1 MLRCVRLATASEP
14 TGMLAKGVT
23 PMPEK
28 ISQEQI
34 VEVTTQDTKD
44 YGAQLPEH
52 VILRL
57 ARFLLPKIQED
68 LEKKDE

>member
-1 MLRCVRLATASEP
+1 
-14 TGMLAKGVT
+14 MLAKGVT
-23 PMPEK
+23 PMPEQ

-34 VEVTTQDTKD
+34 VEVTTQNAED
-44 YGAQLPEH
+44 YGAQLPEY
-52 VILRL
+52 VILRF

>member
-1 MLRCVRLATASEP
+1 
-14 TGMLAKGVT
+14 
-23 PMPEK
+23 MPEQ

-34 VEVTTQDTKD
+34 VEVTKQNTED

-52 VILRL
+52 VIFRF

>member
-1 MLRCVRLATASEP
+1 MLD
-14 TGMLAKGVT
+14 KGVT
-23 PMPEK
+23 PMPEQ

-34 VEVTTQDTKD
+34 VEVTTQNTED

-52 VILRL
+52 VILRF
-57 ARFLLPKIQED
+57 ARLLLPKIQED